1 MQQILHEEVLH
12 LDFERGV
19 LKKPGNTLNWCEW

>member
-19 LKKPGNTLNWCEW
+19 LWFEKILAHSP